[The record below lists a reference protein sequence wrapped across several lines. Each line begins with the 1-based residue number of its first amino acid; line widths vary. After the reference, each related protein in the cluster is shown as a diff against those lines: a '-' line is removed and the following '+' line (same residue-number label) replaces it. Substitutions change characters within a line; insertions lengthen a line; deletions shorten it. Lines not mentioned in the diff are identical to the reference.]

1 MKSVKPLLLLILDG
15 FGLAPAGPGNAISL
29 AHTPTLDRLL
39 ALPGVTS
46 LAASALDV
54 GLPEGFIGNSEV
66 GHLNIGAGR
75 IVYQDMTRID
85 LSIKDG
91 SFFKNQT
98 ILDLCS
104 AIRSRGGRLHFMG
117 LLSDGG
123 VHSHIRHLEALLK
136 LAHEQGVPA
145 LVHAF
150 TDGRD
155 TSPCGGAAYV
165 EQLQAI
171 LEKEGGRLATLC
183 GRYYAMD
190 RDKRWDRVNVAWDLL
205 LRGKGEETSDP
216 AAALRAEYARGTT
229 DEFIPPK
236 RMLSAEESVILPG
249 DGIFF
254 FNFRA
259 DRARELAHAFL
270 DEEFDAFERGAR
282 PDLAGFSSMV
292 SYDASLHYPVAFKK
306 ENLSRTLGEVIS
318 QNGLRQLRIAE
329 TEKYA
334 HVTYFFNG
342 GREQPFEG
350 EERILVESPRD
361 VPTYDLKPAMS
372 APEVTERLLEA
383 WNGKKYDFFVCNLAN
398 PDMVGHTG
406 VLSAAVEACE
416 VVDACVSRLEQAVSA
431 AGGRLVITADHGNVE
446 RMLDDEGKPQ
456 TAHTMNRTP
465 LIVLEGGQSLPL
477 LDDGRLSDIAPT
489 LLELYGLSKPE
500 AMTGRSLLAHVQG

>member
-1 MKSVKPLLLLILDG
+1 M
-15 FGLAPAGPGNAISL
+15 
-29 AHTPTLDRLL
+29 
-39 ALPGVTS
+39 
-46 LAASALDV
+46 
-54 GLPEGFIGNSEV
+54 
-66 GHLNIGAGR
+66 
-75 IVYQDMTRID
+75 
-85 LSIKDG
+85 
-91 SFFKNQT
+91 
-98 ILDLCS
+98 
-104 AIRSRGGRLHFMG
+104 
-117 LLSDGG
+117 
-123 VHSHIRHLEALLK
+123 
-136 LAHEQGVPA
+136 
-145 LVHAF
+145 
-150 TDGRD
+150 
-155 TSPCGGAAYV
+155 
-165 EQLQAI
+165 
-171 LEKEGGRLATLC
+171 
-183 GRYYAMD
+183 
-190 RDKRWDRVNVAWDLL
+190 
-205 LRGKGEETSDP
+205 
-216 AAALRAEYARGTT
+216 
-229 DEFIPPK
+229 
-236 RMLSAEESVILPG
+236 
-249 DGIFF
+249 
-254 FNFRA
+254 
-259 DRARELAHAFL
+259 
-270 DEEFDAFERGAR
+270 
-282 PDLAGFSSMV
+282 
-292 SYDASLHYPVAFKK
+292 
-306 ENLSRTLGEVIS
+306 IS

-350 EERILVESPRD
+350 EELILVESPRD

-465 LIVLEGGQSLPL
+465 FIVLEGGQSLPL